1 MEFPYLAAAVISR
14 GPNVALMRGLDEG
27 LLPDLWNFPA
37 AFGQSRAAA
46 FSHLRQKLARM
57 VDGTVRWRP
66 SAPNGA
72 PPPELRHGI
81 THRSIRV
88 HLYPAEISRSTS
100 DALRWI
106 PIARLPQAAL
116 SQLARKIAAR
126 IAHQHSQPSLAVP
139 SH

>member
-1 MEFPYLAAAVISR
+1 MEFPYLAAAVIFR
-14 GPNVALMRGLDEG
+14 GPNVALIRGLDEG

-37 AFGQSRAAA
+37 AFGESRAAA
-46 FSHLRQKLARM
+46 FSHLRQKLERM
-57 VDGTVRWRP
+57 VDGRIRWRP
-66 SAPNGA
+66 SALNGA

-88 HLYPAEISRSTS
+88 HLYPAEISHTTS

-106 PIARLPQAAL
+106 PIARLPQAAV

-126 IAHQHSQPSLAVP
+126 VSPDC
-139 SH
+139 